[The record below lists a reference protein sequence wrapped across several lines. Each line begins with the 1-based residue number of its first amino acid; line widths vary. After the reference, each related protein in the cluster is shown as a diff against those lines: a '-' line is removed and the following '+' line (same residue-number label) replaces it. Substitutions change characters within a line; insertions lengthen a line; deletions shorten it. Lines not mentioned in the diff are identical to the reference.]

1 MLPVSM
7 RLRALVLL
15 AAVAFAGATAFGQGV
30 RAPTRDWPNTPP
42 VAPSGTGT
50 IRGRV
55 VDGQTGN
62 ALARARVR
70 LTGPG
75 VPQPIV
81 TTDESGAFAFTALPA
96 GSFMVM
102 ADKSTYLSARYPDG
116 QTLRSSSRGLSLSEG
131 QSTDKVTIAMY
142 RGGAITGRVLDAHGD
157 PVEYAQVQAL
167 RVPRS
172 GRGKPQQ
179 SGGTTT
185 NDIGEYRL
193 ARLPAGKYLLMVQA
207 QRRNNFESPASR
219 VTSDAP
225 EPHSLPA
232 FYPGVLELDG
242 AQAIAV
248 DRGTTITGADVM
260 LGEGIPAR
268 IKGMLVD
275 TSGQAVTSNANV
287 NVRPIVKDVMNF
299 GSSGVGVNA
308 DGTFQIT
315 LTPGEYEFEGR
326 QFTLVA
332 NQQTPGNE
340 QFGSVRINVA
350 GDLTGVV
357 IQLGPGSRV
366 SGRIVFDGTSPV
378 PEPPAN
384 ANGPGAVMF
393 VNRDGPGCRSGQGQV
408 APDWTF
414 TVEGVS
420 GTCTAQFNGGIP
432 RWAVKS
438 ITHAGRNL
446 MDEPITFAGVQRL
459 RNVEVTLTDKP
470 TQVMFK
476 VDDDRGMPT
485 RDYVGVLFPLDKARW
500 TDSTGRYLRTV
511 VPPLDPPASMRTS
524 AVPGSTAGSPLVGRS
539 ATSSPTPSIG
549 TTPSAWRDMVS
560 GMATGE
566 YLAVAV
572 DDIDAES
579 LRDAGFLEQLS
590 RVATRVTVTHGSPIT
605 VNLRRVELS
614 PQK

>member
-1 MLPVSM
+1 
-7 RLRALVLL
+7 
-15 AAVAFAGATAFGQGV
+15 
-30 RAPTRDWPNTPP
+30 
-42 VAPSGTGT
+42 
-50 IRGRV
+50 
-55 VDGQTGN
+55 
-62 ALARARVR
+62 
-70 LTGPG
+70 
-75 VPQPIV
+75 
-81 TTDESGAFAFTALPA
+81 
-96 GSFMVM
+96 
-102 ADKSTYLSARYPDG
+102 
-116 QTLRSSSRGLSLSEG
+116 
-131 QSTDKVTIAMY
+131 
-142 RGGAITGRVLDAHGD
+142 
-157 PVEYAQVQAL
+157 
-167 RVPRS
+167 
-172 GRGKPQQ
+172 
-179 SGGTTT
+179 
-185 NDIGEYRL
+185 
-193 ARLPAGKYLLMVQA
+193 
-207 QRRNNFESPASR
+207 
-219 VTSDAP
+219 
-225 EPHSLPA
+225 
-232 FYPGVLELDG
+232 
-242 AQAIAV
+242 
-248 DRGTTITGADVM
+248 M

-268 IKGMLVD
+268 IMGMLVD
-275 TSGQAVTSNANV
+275 TSGQPVTSNANV
-287 NVRPIVKDVMNF
+287 NVRPIVKDVTNF

-315 LTPGEYEFEGR
+315 LTPASTSSRG
-326 QFTLVA
+326 
-332 NQQTPGNE
+332 
-340 QFGSVRINVA
+340 GSSRWWPINRLRA
-350 GDLTGVV
+350 MSNSAQCESTWRAISTGVV

-432 RWAVKS
+432 RWSVKS
-438 ITHAGRNL
+438 ITYAGRNL

-470 TQVMFK
+470 TQVVFK

-524 AVPGSTAGSPLVGRS
+524 AVPGSTTGSPLVGRP
-539 ATSSPTPSIG
+539 ATSSPTPSIV

-566 YLAVAV
+566 YLALAV

-579 LRDAGFLEQLS
+579 LRDAEFLEQLS

-614 PQK
+614 RGIRWLGSWVAGWLGSWVAGWLRSWVAGELGSWVAE